1 MTITKHYKNLKL
13 VVEDSLLKSIYQSS
27 CGHYPKEYGGFLI
40 GKYSDDF
47 KTLYIEQSI
56 TADIFKSSRI
66 EFTRES
72 SYLKTEFEKL
82 FISKGLDYIGEW
94 HTHPDG
100 EAWYS
105 STDLNAMISIT
116 HEKNVK
122 IDNPILLILS
132 ITNNSLRDF
141 NFFVLNN
148 NRLELYE

>member
-56 TADIFKSSRI
+56 TAEVFKSSRI

-72 SYLKTEFEKL
+72 NYLKSEFKKL
-82 FISKGLDYIGEW
+82 FIDKRLYYIGEW

-105 STDLNAMISIT
+105 STDLSAMINIKKDQGVSI
-116 HEKNVK
+116 VS
-122 IDNPILLILS
+122 S
-132 ITNNSLRDF
+132 I
-141 NFFVLNN
+141 
-148 NRLELYE
+148 

>member
-1 MTITKHYKNLKL
+1 MIIIKYYKNLKL
-13 VVEDSLLKSIYQSS
+13 VVDDSLLKSIYQSS
-27 CGHYPKEYGGFLI
+27 CRHYPKEYGGFLI

-56 TADIFKSSRI
+56 TAEIFNSSRI
-66 EFTRES
+66 EFNRES
-72 SYLKTEFEKL
+72 NYLKSEFEKL
-82 FISKGLDYIGEW
+82 FIDKGLYYIGEW

-105 STDLNAMISIT
+105 STDLKAMISIA

-132 ITNNSLRDF
+132 IVSDSLKDF

-148 NRLELYE
+148 SRLELYE

>member
-1 MTITKHYKNLKL
+1 MTIIKYYKNLKL
-13 VVEDSLLKSIYQSS
+13 VVEDSLLESIYQSS
-27 CGHYPKEYGGFLI
+27 CVRYPEEYGGFLI

-56 TADIFKSSRI
+56 TAEIFKSSRI

-72 SYLKTEFEKL
+72 NYLKSELKKL
-82 FISKGLDYIGEW
+82 FIDKGLYYIGEW

-105 STDLNAMISIT
+105 TTDLSAMISIA
-116 HEKNVK
+116 HEKDVK

-132 ITNNSLRDF
+132 ITSDSLRDF

>member
-13 VVEDSLLKSIYQSS
+13 VVEDSLLESIYQSS
-27 CGHYPKEYGGFLI
+27 CVHYPKEYGGFLI
-40 GKYSDDF
+40 GKYSNDF

-56 TADIFKSSRI
+56 TAEIFKSSRV

-72 SYLKTEFEKL
+72 NYLKSEFEKL
-82 FISKGLDYIGEW
+82 FINKGLYYVGEW

-105 STDLNAMISIT
+105 STDLSAMISIAR
-116 HEKNVK
+116 EKNVK

-132 ITNNSLRDF
+132 ITSDSLKDF
-141 NFFVLNN
+141 NFFILNN
-148 NRLELYE
+148 ERLELYE

>member
-1 MTITKHYKNLKL
+1 MTIIRHYKNLNL
-13 VVEDSLLKSIYQSS
+13 IVDDSLLESIYQSS
-27 CGHYPKEYGGFLI
+27 CVHYPKEYGGFLI
-40 GKYSDDF
+40 GKYSEDF
-47 KTLYIEQSI
+47 KTLYVEQSI
-56 TADIFKSSRI
+56 TAEIFKSSQI

-72 SYLKTEFEKL
+72 RHLKCEFEKL
-82 FISKGLDYIGEW
+82 FINKGIYYIGEW

-105 STDLNAMISIT
+105 STDLNAMISIV

-141 NFFVLNN
+141 NFFILNN
-148 NRLELYE
+148 NRLEIYE

>member
-56 TADIFKSSRI
+56 TAEIFKSSRI

-72 SYLKTEFEKL
+72 NYLKSEFKKL
-82 FISKGLDYIGEW
+82 FIDKGLYYIGEW
-94 HTHPDG
+94 HTHPNG

-105 STDLNAMISIT
+105 STDLSAMINIKKDQGVSIS
-116 HEKNVK
+116 
-122 IDNPILLILS
+122 NPILLILS
-132 ITNNSLRDF
+132 ITNDSLKDF